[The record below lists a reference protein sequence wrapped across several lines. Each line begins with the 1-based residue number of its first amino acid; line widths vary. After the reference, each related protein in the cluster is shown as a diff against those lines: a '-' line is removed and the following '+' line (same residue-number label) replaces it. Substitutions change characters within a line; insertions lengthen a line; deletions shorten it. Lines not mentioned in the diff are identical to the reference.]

1 MIMII
6 VTILDIFNTIIL
18 LVLKFDFRIII
29 YGLNIISLN
38 LNYLFDLKF
47 KIYGLII
54 IFRKYYFDG
63 FKLVY

>member
-6 VTILDIFNTIIL
+6 MTILDIFNTIIL

-47 KIYGLII
+47 
-54 IFRKYYFDG
+54 
-63 FKLVY
+63 